1 MPWCTACVSAVMI
14 VVSWPP
20 PCVAVLVQNVICT
33 DKRTHEAHAWRAS
46 LDAWACVVS
55 TGGCWGEYGTSAA
68 QGRGVVRTY
77 AAGSVWRWRPQQ
89 GWAVVQNGVLGT

>member
-33 DKRTHEAHAWRAS
+33 DKRTHETHAWRVS
-46 LDAWACVVS
+46 VDAWGAWCPQADAGVS
-55 TGGCWGEYGTSAA
+55 TAHLLRRAGGTC
-68 QGRGVVRTY
+68 QRMRQY
-77 AAGSVWRWRPQQ
+77 AVGSV
-89 GWAVVQNGVLGT
+89 